1 MSRMYFLEPGV
12 SAEDY
17 LQMARDVAIHQLG
30 LVEYE
35 DEDEDCILSDHVADL
50 LIQIFRMLAG
60 LAKKGG
66 KHPLPVLKTLD
77 GRPVKAKVTF
87 NRYERPIWAVMDRDD
102 RVTAYVPYG
111 PAGAEALAR
120 FGYKEVV
127 EEVPAAVRVMW
138 QGGEKDDSAGLY
150 PAYVM
155 DTRRKNGQETLVE
168 QEPDLP
174 G

>member
-17 LQMARDVAIHQLG
+17 LQMARDVEMHQLG
-30 LVEYE
+30 LFEYE
-35 DEDEDCILSDHVADL
+35 DEDEDCVLSDYVADL
-50 LIQIFRMLAG
+50 LIQIFRMLAA

-77 GRPVKAKVTF
+77 GQPVKAKVTF
-87 NRYERPIWAVMDRDD
+87 NRYERPLWAVMDSDD
-102 RVTAYVPYG
+102 RVTAHVPYQ
-111 PAGAEALAR
+111 PASADALAR
-120 FGYKEVV
+120 LGYKEVV
-127 EEVPAAVRVMW
+127 EEVPAAVRMMW
-138 QGGEKDDSAGLY
+138 KGGEEDDAAGLY
-150 PAYVM
+150 LAYVM